1 MAFAGI
7 NYIAVLA
14 AAAAGFVFGAIY
26 YTTLGKQWMAAARL
40 NPDDINRSDPV
51 PYIVAAVAQLVLAY
65 MLAGMVGH
73 LGDASLK
80 GALITAFF
88 LWLGFIATTMAV
100 NHRFQGA
107 NASLTVIDC
116 GHWLGVMMVMA
127 VVLSTIGV

>member
-40 NPDDINRSDPV
+40 NPDDINRSNPV

-65 MLAGMVGH
+65 MLAGMIGH

-80 GALITAFF
+80 GAAITAFF
-88 LWLGFIATTMAV
+88 IWIGFIVTTMAV

-107 NASLTVIDC
+107 RPSLTVIDC
-116 GHWLGVMMVMA
+116 GHWLGVVMIMA